1 MLGCYLRTMGA
12 LFLTGRPGVGK
23 TTLLLRVLEGIKAR
37 AGGFYTQ
44 EVREGGKRI
53 GFRIRSLSG
62 EEGTLARKGLRSP
75 CRVGSY
81 GVDVETLE
89 KIGVRALRNAMAE
102 AELIVV
108 DEVAAMELCSERF
121 REAVVEALNSGKP
134 VLGVLQR
141 KAHPFLDE
149 IRSRPDVR
157 VLEVT
162 EGNRE
167 EVLEEVRDWLRGQ
180 GVV

>member
-1 MLGCYLRTMGA
+1 MGA
-12 LFLTGRPGVGK
+12 LFLSGRPGVGK
-23 TTLLLRVLEGIKAR
+23 TTLLLQALQRIKVR
-37 AGGFYTQ
+37 TGGFYTE
-44 EVREGGKRI
+44 EVRKGGERV

-62 EEGTLARKGLRSP
+62 EEGTLAWKGLRSP
-75 CRVGSY
+75 CRVGRY
-81 GVDVETLE
+81 GVNMEDLERVGVE
-89 KIGVRALRNAMAE
+89 ALRRAIAE

-108 DEVAAMELCSERF
+108 DEVASMELCSKRF
-121 REAVVEALNSGKP
+121 KKTVVEALESGKP

-167 EVLEEVRDWLRGQ
+167 EVLEEVQVWLRRTALSREHI
-180 GVV
+180 